1 MKPYL
6 LIVRGKILID
16 RPVTDFD
23 LKVFGLYH
31 VTPVFYADSTR
42 EPIDIVDK
50 AYEIY
55 CEGELNFRRV
65 DTVELVS
72 L

>member
-42 EPIDIVDK
+42 EPIDIVDE
-50 AYEIY
+50 AYGIY
-55 CEGELNFRRV
+55 CEGKLKFRCV
-65 DTVELVS
+65 DTIELVS